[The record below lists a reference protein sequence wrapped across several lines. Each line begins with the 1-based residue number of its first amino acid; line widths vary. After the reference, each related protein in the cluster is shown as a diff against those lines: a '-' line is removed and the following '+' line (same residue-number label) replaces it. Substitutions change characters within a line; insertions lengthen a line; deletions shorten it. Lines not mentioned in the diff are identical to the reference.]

1 MKALQG
7 GKATN
12 DRLDALNIA
21 GLLRGRTLPQ
31 ADVYPAQRRAT
42 RDLLRRRMPLLRTRA
57 ALLTPYP
64 KDE

>member
-1 MKALQG
+1 MPQTLP
-7 GKATN
+7 
-12 DRLDALNIA
+12 